1 MEDSGAVT
9 GEIQITWKMPLPLHI
24 LVMAQFKVLKE
35 PDEHKNNSPSS
46 LGDVK
51 GRFGMLVM
59 IHGAKM

>member
-35 PDEHKNNSPSS
+35 PDEHKKTLQAVLEVS
-46 LGDVK
+46 K
-51 GRFGMLVM
+51 GGLECW
-59 IHGAKM
+59 